1 LITIGEKA
9 LLRSTSFFMVQT
21 KLERMCTV
29 GPSSMRMPHKSHI
42 ADAICFEVAG
52 LEDRRSLINQLML
65 GAVGKTSMI
74 LLVEYNFL
82 EEEAPRFGWS
92 WGWDLY
98 G

>member
-21 KLERMCTV
+21 KLESMCTV

-82 EEEAPRFGWS
+82 EEEAPRIGWS
-92 WGWDLY
+92 WW
-98 G
+98 

>member
-21 KLERMCTV
+21 KLESMYTV

-42 ADAICFEVAG
+42 ANAICFEVAG

-74 LLVEYNFL
+74 LLVEYNIL
-82 EEEAPRFGWS
+82 EEEAPRIGWS
-92 WGWDLY
+92 WWRDLY